1 MVNNKTTTVRSFLLL
16 NSTYTINRKIDDE
29 QQPRKWWRHRLFPP
43 TSHKEAPH
51 SHQNCTTVTSLLHK
65 REKKE
70 KRLRNGI
77 SSSVSRL
84 NLETASVRS
93 SLLLPFCSSSSFLI
107 NVPACWIWVV
117 SADCCVFF
125 LSVLIVENLDCWFRS
140 WWFVITWNRGC
151 ILECCVR
158 VGRDLE
164 FVDS

>member
-1 MVNNKTTTVRSFLLL
+1 MLFGNINVVFFSSFTRIKKVHTTKAYYKKQIKNHKKVNNKTTTVRSLLVL
-16 NSTYTINRKIDDE
+16 NSTYTIHRKIDDE

-65 REKKE
+65 REREKKE

-93 SLLLPFCSSSSFLI
+93 SLLLPFCSSSSV
-107 NVPACWIWVV
+107 NGAW
-117 SADCCVFF
+117 
-125 LSVLIVENLDCWFRS
+125 LSSLRVES
-140 WWFVITWNRGC
+140 
-151 ILECCVR
+151 E
-158 VGRDLE
+158 
-164 FVDS
+164 